1 MKALKYER
9 DVNDISQFVS
19 KCLLRAKSVL
29 RILLGVVSMFE
40 TTFYHFRKHLIFC
53 PENAPIEMILKLSSK
68 LNVSFGAFLGIGEI
82 ERILGCSR
90 ATHDKE
96 NIGRMVKQIIGW
108 LVRIGGGVK
117 TNDLFLHQK
126 KNIFLFAWKFNL
138 SGSS

>member
-1 MKALKYER
+1 MFITNKKKQISLKALKYER

-19 KCLLRAKSVL
+19 KCLLPAKSVL

-40 TTFYHFRKHLIFC
+40 TTFYYFRKHLIFC

-90 ATHDKE
+90 ATHNKE
-96 NIGRMVKQIIGW
+96 NIGRIAHGKKMIGW
-108 LVRIGGGVK
+108 LVCIGGGGGGCQ
-117 TNDLFLHQK
+117 N
-126 KNIFLFAWKFNL
+126 A
-138 SGSS
+138 